1 MKIKIRL
8 ILYFVLLAVAV
19 YLMFLLFNLNKKP
32 GVVLP
37 RDFPEIIAS
46 GTLNVATDY
55 NTIGYH
61 VSGDTTAG
69 FQYELIKSIEKAWA
83 IEVKIFL
90 ENNLE
95 NNLNGL
101 KTGKY
106 DVVARNIPIN
116 SELLSEFD
124 FTRFISRNKQVL
136 VQRKHEYN
144 DSIEPIRQH
153 LELAKKTIHV
163 PHDSPAILRIRN
175 LAHEIGDTI
184 FIVENATYESEQ
196 LVMMVA
202 GGDIDFA
209 VCDEKTAMKLAQEFP
224 EIDIQTDISF
234 TQLESWAVRKD
245 SPILLDSL
253 NSWFGSFLESK
264 EFGKLYKRYYD

>member
-69 FQYELIKSIEKAWA
+69 FQYELIKSIEKAWG

-90 ENNLE
+90 ENNLDD
-95 NNLNGL
+95 NLNGL

-124 FTRFISRNKQVL
+124 FTRFISRNKHVL

-153 LELAKKTIHV
+153 LELAKKRIHV